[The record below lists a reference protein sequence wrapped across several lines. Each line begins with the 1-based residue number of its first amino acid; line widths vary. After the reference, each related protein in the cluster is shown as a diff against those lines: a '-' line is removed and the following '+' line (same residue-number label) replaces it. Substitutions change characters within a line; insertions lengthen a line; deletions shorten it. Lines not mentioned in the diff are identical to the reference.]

1 MSEAAVVTQE
11 QQEQE
16 TEKSSGWRGPEGSR
30 NTAGRPKEEDRKKVT
45 RRSLRDKELMQLAR
59 KLRPHQSAAIMEA
72 VRIMGNKEATDA
84 NKLKAVAFLSDT
96 YRKLITEIYD
106 GEPEE
111 DDKGKGDEPVES
123 QPQVPVEVLP
133 PPVPVKGVDMRPVF
147 SHRMVESPADLQKD

>member
-1 MSEAAVVTQE
+1 MSEAAIVEEPEVINKKT
-11 QQEQE
+11 
-16 TEKSSGWRGPEGSR
+16 GWRGPEGSINR
-30 NTAGRPKEEDRKKVT
+30 QGRPKEEDRKKVT

-96 YRKLITEIYD
+96 YRKLINEIYE

-111 DDKGKGDEPVES
+111 DDKG
-123 QPQVPVEVLP
+123 QVPVEDTPVEVQPQVDNRPLFSLRVLSTP
-133 PPVPVKGVDMRPVF
+133 EDTKC
-147 SHRMVESPADLQKD
+147 

>member
-1 MSEAAVVTQE
+1 MSEAAVAEKPQE
-11 QQEQE
+11 SSR
-16 TEKSSGWRGPEGSR
+16 KSGWRGPEGSI
-30 NTAGRPKEEDRKKVT
+30 NKAGRPKEEDRKKVT

-96 YRKLITEIYD
+96 YRKLINEIYE

-111 DDKGKGDEPVES
+111 DDKGQVTVEDTPVEV
-123 QPQVPVEVLP
+123 QPQV
-133 PPVPVKGVDMRPVF
+133 DNRPVF
-147 SHRMVESPADLQKD
+147 SLRMVESPAELNKD

>member
-1 MSEAAVVTQE
+1 MVFKARKDNDGEVDPNVNIQ
-11 QQEQE
+11 
-16 TEKSSGWRGPEGSR
+16 
-30 NTAGRPKEEDRKKVT
+30 GRPKDEDRKKKVT

-96 YRKLITEIYD
+96 YRKLLVDIYE

-111 DDKGKGDEPVES
+111 DNKGEPVVAEEKPVEV
-123 QPQVPVEVLP
+123 QPQV
-133 PPVPVKGVDMRPVF
+133 DNRPFF
-147 SHRMVESPADLQKD
+147 SLRMVPEPEVKL

>member
-1 MSEAAVVTQE
+1 MSEAAVVQ
-11 QQEQE
+11 QE

-106 GEPEE
+106 GEPE
-111 DDKGKGDEPVES
+111 DDSSGKGDEPTEI
-123 QPQVPVEVLP
+123 QPQVQVEA
-133 PPVPVKGVDMRPVF
+133 PPVAPVKVVDNRPIF
-147 SHRMVESPADLQKD
+147 SLRMVESVSEIDKD

>member
-1 MSEAAVVTQE
+1 MVFKRKEDNNGEVDPNV
-11 QQEQE
+11 
-16 TEKSSGWRGPEGSR
+16 
-30 NTAGRPKEEDRKKVT
+30 NLAGRPKEEDRKKVT

-111 DDKGKGDEPVES
+111 DSSGKGDEPTEI
-123 QPQVPVEVLP
+123 QPQVPVEA
-133 PPVPVKGVDMRPVF
+133 PPVAPVKVVDNRPVF
-147 SHRMVESPADLQKD
+147 SLKIIGKD

>member
-1 MSEAAVVTQE
+1 MSEAAVVEESQE
-11 QQEQE
+11 SSR
-16 TEKSSGWRGPEGSR
+16 KSGWRGPEGSI
-30 NTAGRPKEEDRKKVT
+30 NKAGRPKEEDRKKVT

-96 YRKLITEIYD
+96 YRKLIVDIYE

-111 DDKGKGDEPVES
+111 DTGNDPAEI
-123 QPQVPVEVLP
+123 QPQS
-133 PPVPVKGVDMRPVF
+133 GPVF
-147 SHRMVESPADLQKD
+147 SLHVLPQLDRAKE

>member
-1 MSEAAVVTQE
+1 MSEVAVAEEPQE
-11 QQEQE
+11 SSR
-16 TEKSSGWRGPEGSR
+16 KSGWRGPEGSR
-30 NTAGRPKEEDRKKVT
+30 NNAGRPKEEDRKKVT

-96 YRKLITEIYD
+96 YRKLITEIYE

-111 DDKGKGDEPVES
+111 DTGTDPAEI
-123 QPQVPVEVLP
+123 QPQDN
-133 PPVPVKGVDMRPVF
+133 KPVF
-147 SHRMVESPADLQKD
+147 SLHMLPQPDRSKE

>member
-1 MSEAAVVTQE
+1 MSEVAVAEEPQGSSR
-11 QQEQE
+11 
-16 TEKSSGWRGPEGSR
+16 KSGWRGPEGSINR
-30 NTAGRPKEEDRKKVT
+30 QGRPKEEDRKKVT

-96 YRKLITEIYD
+96 YRKLISEIYE

-111 DDKGKGDEPVES
+111 DDKGQVTVEDTPVEV
-123 QPQVPVEVLP
+123 QPQVDNRPLFSLRMISQPDE
-133 PPVPVKGVDMRPVF
+133 VKG
-147 SHRMVESPADLQKD
+147 

>member
-1 MSEAAVVTQE
+1 MSEVAVAEEPQGSSR
-11 QQEQE
+11 
-16 TEKSSGWRGPEGSR
+16 KSGWRGPEGSR
-30 NTAGRPKEEDRKKVT
+30 NNAGRPKEEDRKKVT

-96 YRKLITEIYD
+96 YRKLIVDIYE

-111 DDKGKGDEPVES
+111 DDKGQVVVAEEKPVEV
-123 QPQVPVEVLP
+123 QPQVDNRPMFSLRMLPVNDVVDKEV
-133 PPVPVKGVDMRPVF
+133 
-147 SHRMVESPADLQKD
+147 E

>member
-1 MSEAAVVTQE
+1 MSEAAVVQ
-11 QQEQE
+11 QE

-30 NTAGRPKEEDRKKVT
+30 NTAGRPKEGDRKKVT

-96 YRKLITEIYD
+96 YRKLINEIYEGD
-106 GEPEE
+106 PEE
-111 DDKGKGDEPVES
+111 DDKG
-123 QPQVPVEVLP
+123 QVPVEDTPVEVQPQVDNRPLFSLHVLHP
-133 PPVPVKGVDMRPVF
+133 QD
-147 SHRMVESPADLQKD
+147 KD

>member
-1 MSEAAVVTQE
+1 MSEVAVAEEPQGSSR
-11 QQEQE
+11 
-16 TEKSSGWRGPEGSR
+16 KSGWRGPEESR
-30 NTAGRPKEEDRKKVT
+30 NKAGRPKEEDRKKVT

-96 YRKLITEIYD
+96 YRKLITEIYE

-111 DDKGKGDEPVES
+111 DAGGDSPQEV
-123 QPQVPVEVLP
+123 QPQTPAPL
-133 PPVPVKGVDMRPVF
+133 F
-147 SHRMVESPADLQKD
+147 SLRMINNESTTET

>member
-1 MSEAAVVTQE
+1 MSEVAVAEKPQE
-11 QQEQE
+11 SSR
-16 TEKSSGWRGPEGSR
+16 KSGWRGPEGSI
-30 NTAGRPKEEDRKKVT
+30 NKAGRPKEEDRKKVT

-96 YRKLITEIYD
+96 YRKLINEIYE

-111 DDKGKGDEPVES
+111 DDKGQVTVEDTPVEV
-123 QPQVPVEVLP
+123 QPQV
-133 PPVPVKGVDMRPVF
+133 DNRPAF
-147 SHRMVESPADLQKD
+147 SLRMISGPDDKSKE

>member
-1 MSEAAVVTQE
+1 MSEAAVVQ
-11 QQEQE
+11 QE

-106 GEPEE
+106 GEPE
-111 DDKGKGDEPVES
+111 DDSSGKADEPTEI
-123 QPQVPVEVLP
+123 QPQTQVEA
-133 PPVPVKGVDMRPVF
+133 PPVAPVKVVDNRPIF
-147 SHRMVESPADLQKD
+147 SLRMVESVSEIDKD

>member
-1 MSEAAVVTQE
+1 MSEAAVV

-16 TEKSSGWRGPEGSR
+16 PEKSSGWRGPEGSR

-96 YRKLITEIYD
+96 YRKLITEIYE

-111 DDKGKGDEPVES
+111 DTGNDPAEI
-123 QPQVPVEVLP
+123 QPQTPAPL
-133 PPVPVKGVDMRPVF
+133 F
-147 SHRMVESPADLQKD
+147 SLRMISGPEDKSKE

>member
-1 MSEAAVVTQE
+1 MSEVAVAEEPQGSSR
-11 QQEQE
+11 
-16 TEKSSGWRGPEGSR
+16 KSGWRGPEGSI
-30 NTAGRPKEEDRKKVT
+30 NKAGRPKEEDRKKVT

-96 YRKLITEIYD
+96 YRKLINEIYE

-111 DDKGKGDEPVES
+111 DTGNDPAEI
-123 QPQVPVEVLP
+123 QPQV
-133 PPVPVKGVDMRPVF
+133 DNRPVF
-147 SHRMVESPADLQKD
+147 SLHMLPQPDRSKE

>member
-1 MSEAAVVTQE
+1 MSKASVLDQSGESG
-11 QQEQE
+11 
-16 TEKSSGWRGPEGSR
+16 KKSGWRGPEESR
-30 NTAGRPKEEDRKKVT
+30 NKAGRPKEEDRKKVT

-96 YRKLITEIYD
+96 YRKLITEIYE

-111 DDKGKGDEPVES
+111 DTGNDPAEI
-123 QPQVPVEVLP
+123 QPQTPAPL
-133 PPVPVKGVDMRPVF
+133 F
-147 SHRMVESPADLQKD
+147 SLRMISGPEDKK

>member
-1 MSEAAVVTQE
+1 MSEAAVAEKPQE
-11 QQEQE
+11 SSR
-16 TEKSSGWRGPEGSR
+16 KSGWRGPEGSI
-30 NTAGRPKEEDRKKVT
+30 NKAGRPKEEDRKKVT

-96 YRKLITEIYD
+96 YRKLINEIYE

-111 DDKGKGDEPVES
+111 DDKGQVTVEDTPVEV
-123 QPQVPVEVLP
+123 QPQV
-133 PPVPVKGVDMRPVF
+133 DNRPVF
-147 SHRMVESPADLQKD
+147 SLRMISGPDDKSKE

>member
-1 MSEAAVVTQE
+1 MSEAAVVQ
-11 QQEQE
+11 QE

-96 YRKLITEIYD
+96 YRKLITEIYE

-111 DDKGKGDEPVES
+111 DDKG
-123 QPQVPVEVLP
+123 QVPVEDTPVEVQPQVDNRPLFSLHVLHP
-133 PPVPVKGVDMRPVF
+133 QD
-147 SHRMVESPADLQKD
+147 KD

>member
-1 MSEAAVVTQE
+1 MSEAAVVQ
-11 QQEQE
+11 QE

-96 YRKLITEIYD
+96 YRKLITEIYE
-106 GEPEE
+106 GEPE
-111 DDKGKGDEPVES
+111 DDSSGKTEEPTEI
-123 QPQVPVEVLP
+123 QPQVQVEASPVA
-133 PPVPVKGVDMRPVF
+133 PVKVVDNRPIF
-147 SHRMVESPADLQKD
+147 SLRMVESVSEIDKD

>member
-1 MSEAAVVTQE
+1 MSEVAVAEEPQGSSR
-11 QQEQE
+11 
-16 TEKSSGWRGPEGSR
+16 KSGWRGPEGSI
-30 NTAGRPKEEDRKKVT
+30 NKAGRPKEEDRKKVT

-96 YRKLITEIYD
+96 YRKLITEIYE

-111 DDKGKGDEPVES
+111 DDKGQVTVEDTPVEV
-123 QPQVPVEVLP
+123 QPQVDNRPLFSLRMISQP
-133 PPVPVKGVDMRPVF
+133 DDVKG
-147 SHRMVESPADLQKD
+147 

>member
-1 MSEAAVVTQE
+1 MSEAVAAVIAEVPKT
-11 QQEQE
+11 
-16 TEKSSGWRGPEGSR
+16 SGWKGPPGSR
-30 NTAGRPKEEDRKKVT
+30 NNAGRPKEEDRKNAS

-96 YRKLITEIYD
+96 YRKLITEIYE

-111 DDKGKGDEPVES
+111 DSSGKVDEPTEI
-123 QPQVPVEVLP
+123 QPQSSAPL
-133 PPVPVKGVDMRPVF
+133 F
-147 SHRMVESPADLQKD
+147 SLRMISGSEEKSKE